1 MPAGL
6 NVFNSFF
13 APPHEGTTAQL
24 SADTDGSSEGSLTAS
39 SSARARTNRP
49 ARGGRVRGSYSQVPK
64 RRMYQ
69 VFTSWVSVQYASST
83 PISHGK

>member
-1 MPAGL
+1 MGPPGRRRPGSMVPAGL
-6 NVFNSFF
+6 NVFNSSF
-13 APPHEGTTAQL
+13 APFP
-24 SADTDGSSEGSLTAS
+24 SADSP
-39 SSARARTNRP
+39 R
-49 ARGGRVRGSYSQVPK
+49 SYSQVPK